1 MFLKEDIGKK
11 MRDLDNPY
19 MTYEGRGFEWRV
31 LKRYQKP
38 ANEAKNEF
46 ARWLV
51 AARSPMT
58 YGEWEIGDTY
68 ISDIRK
74 YAETWE
80 DHTEKDMRGSI
91 LKKALDLLASGK
103 SIDYEGATGVNF
115 TDVGEAFGSFLEK
128 EVKGG
133 KFKTKK
139 QR

>member
-11 MRDLDNPY
+11 MRNLDNPY

-38 ANEAKNEF
+38 ANEAKNEY

-74 YAETWE
+74 YAETWK
-80 DHTEKDMRGSI
+80 TIPRKI
-91 LKKALDLLASGK
+91 C
-103 SIDYEGATGVNF
+103 V
-115 TDVGEAFGSFLEK
+115 EAFLK
-128 EVKGG
+128 RLWIYRRALALVVNMK
-133 KFKTKK
+133 
-139 QR
+139 

>member
-1 MFLKEDIGKK
+1 MFLNEDIGKK
-11 MRDLDNPY
+11 ATDVDTPY
-19 MTYEGRGFEWRV
+19 MIYEGNGFEWRV

-91 LKKALDLLASGK
+91 LKKALDLPPG
-103 SIDYEGATGVNF
+103 
-115 TDVGEAFGSFLEK
+115 FGSGSEY
-128 EVKGG
+128 EIVDD
-133 KFKTKK
+133 
-139 QR
+139 